1 MTLANPRPLN
11 IIRVFAHMADCS
23 TPGSA
28 FTAAPCRGRVV
39 KMGSVIHAAVTTADN
54 TITTK
59 IKGNVVTGG
68 GWTIAFTGSAA
79 GDVDIVVPAD
89 GNAVNEDDAIEFVTD
104 GAGSGTVP
112 TTFFADVQI
121 A

>member
-1 MTLANPRPLN
+1 MALANPHPLN

-23 TPGSA
+23 TAGSA

-39 KMGSVIHAAVTTADN
+39 KVGSVVHAAVTTADN
-54 TITTK
+54 AITTR
-59 IKGNVVTGG
+59 INGVAITGG
-68 GWTIAFTGSAA
+68 GWTIAFTGAAA
-79 GDVDIVVPAD
+79 GDVDTVIPAS
-89 GNAVNEDDAIEFVTD
+89 GNTVNENDSIEFISD

-112 TTFFADVQI
+112 TTFFADIRI

>member
-23 TPGSA
+23 APGSA
-28 FTAAPCRGRVV
+28 FTTAPCRGRVV

-54 TITTK
+54 TVITK
-59 IKGNVVTGG
+59 IEGALVTGG
-68 GWTIAFTGSAA
+68 GWTIGFTGSTA
-79 GDVDIVVPAD
+79 GDVDTVVPAS
-89 GNAVNEDDAIEFVTD
+89 GNTVDEDDAIEFVTD
-104 GAGSGTVP
+104 GAGNGPVP
-112 TTFFADVQI
+112 TTFFADIQI

>member
-1 MTLANPRPLN
+1 MALANPRPLN

-28 FTAAPCRGRVV
+28 FTAAPCRGKVV

-54 TITTK
+54 AITTK
-59 IKGNVVTGG
+59 IAGAAVTGG
-68 GWTIAFTGSAA
+68 GWTIAFTGAA
-79 GDVDIVVPAD
+79 PGDVDTVVPAG
-89 GNAVNEDDAIEFVTD
+89 GNTVNEDDIIEFISD
-104 GAGSGTVP
+104 GAGNGPVP
-112 TTFFADVQI
+112 ATFFADIQI